1 MKKMEA
7 RKETSNSIETLFS
20 SVAGKLLNTP
30 FLFLPFFVE
39 AQLIYDVVLVSSVEQ
54 SDSVVP
60 TYVPFL
66 SDSFLL

>member
-39 AQLIYDVVLVSSVEQ
+39 A
-54 SDSVVP
+54 
-60 TYVPFL
+60 
-66 SDSFLL
+66 